1 MDIPGFRITK
11 LIAEGGMATVFLAIQ
26 ESLNRKVALKVLKKF
41 ERADQSERFINEG
54 RIIASL
60 RHPNVITIHD
70 IGRVES
76 WHYIAME
83 YLEGGDLEGRIRAG
97 MSAAEAMAL
106 TTKIAQCLEFIH
118 SQGVVHRDIKP
129 ANILFDSDGNPILT
143 DFGIAK
149 HLDQDSNL
157 TMDGTAMGSPDYLSP
172 EQAQC
177 KELDGR
183 TDIYSLGVV
192 LHEMLTGK
200 KPYRRDSY
208 IEAVM
213 AHITAPI
220 PALPTALEGYQRL
233 LDRMIAKDP
242 NDRFASARELVA
254 FIEAMD
260 IDPAASP
267 TVSTA
272 SPKADERHRPEVS
285 GSELTKTVQLSS
297 LDVASL
303 TAGAA
308 PDESS
313 GAAVNAARRSRS
325 AFSRLWLT
333 GVSLVVL
340 TGLMWAF
347 YPIPHSQPTPESEL
361 VPAPAPTSA
370 PVPAS
375 VSAPALDPVPA
386 PSVAAPVE
394 PHPDIERN
402 LQLAHVAMAED
413 RLTVPPDDNAHFYF
427 QQVLAV
433 DPQHAQAEDGLAA
446 IAGRYADMAARQF
459 ERRHYQKADDYL
471 QKGLGVQPDHPRLLT
486 LQRELNESRDADI
499 EKNLSKAEK
508 AMAANNLTVPKDDNA
523 YTYYRRVLA
532 LDPEHPTALQGI
544 RKIADRYANLAEW
557 QLGKYNYTK
566 AKRFVRA
573 GLRVQP
579 DNARLLALRQRT
591 DASKDIPDR
600 MLKGIKS
607 VFD

>member
-1 MDIPGFRITK
+1 MDIPGFRIIK
-11 LIAEGGMATVFLAIQ
+11 PIAEGGMATVFLAIQ

-70 IGRVES
+70 IGRVGS

-83 YLEGGDLEGRIRAG
+83 YLEGGDLESRIRAG
-97 MSAAEAMAL
+97 MSAAGAIEL

-118 SQGVVHRDIKP
+118 GQGVVHRDIKP
-129 ANILFDSDGNPILT
+129 ANILFDKDGNPVLT

-177 KELDGR
+177 RELDGR

-213 AHITAPI
+213 AHITAPM
-220 PALPTALEGYQRL
+220 PTLPITLERYQRL
-233 LDRMIAKDP
+233 LDRMIAKEPDE
-242 NDRFASARELVA
+242 RFASAHELVA

-260 IDPAASP
+260 IDPSASLNAS
-267 TVSTA
+267 TV
-272 SPKADERHRPEVS
+272 PPEADEQHHAEATEA
-285 GSELTKTVQLSS
+285 ELTKTVQLSLPDVPVPRAGTS
-297 LDVASL
+297 LDASAG
-303 TAGAA
+303 TAANETG
-308 PDESS
+308 
-313 GAAVNAARRSRS
+313 RSRS
-325 AFSRLWLT
+325 AFSRVGLT
-333 GVSLVVL
+333 GVSLAAL
-340 TGLMWAF
+340 IALIWAF
-347 YPIPHSQPTPESEL
+347 YPHRQDTPARAPAAPK
-361 VPAPAPTSA
+361 PAPAA
-370 PVPAS
+370 
-375 VSAPALDPVPA
+375 
-386 PSVAAPVE
+386 AAPLK
-394 PHPDIERN
+394 PHPDLERN
-402 LQLAHVAMAED
+402 IQLAHAAMAED

-427 QQVLAV
+427 QQVLAI
-433 DPQHAQAEDGLAA
+433 DPQHAQAEEGVAA
-446 IAGRYADMAARQF
+446 IADRYADMAARQLDK
-459 ERRHYQKADDYL
+459 RRYQKTEDYL
-471 QKGLGVQPDHPRLLT
+471 QKGLGVQPDHPRLLA
-486 LQRELNESRDADI
+486 LQREVNDSRNAEI
-499 EKNLSKAEK
+499 EQHLSKADK
-508 AMAANNLTVPKDDNA
+508 ALAANNLTVPKEDNA

-532 LDPEHPTALQGI
+532 LDPEHPAALQGI
-544 RKIADRYANLAEW
+544 REIADRYANLAEW
-557 QLGKYNYTK
+557 QLGKYNYSK
-566 AKRFVRA
+566 AKRYVRA

-579 DNARLLALRQRT
+579 NNSRLLALRQRT